1 MIFNFKS
8 GGKTTSLHW
17 FNGHFTS
24 EAQPI
29 KKEITI
35 SPNTHTKMQGANAW
49 AVTYDAATLFQDW
62 MQDCFNHTNT
72 LKGHQAVA
80 LMANVAELLLAG
92 NVALV
97 ASQNLPGAHISK
109 FISGQYLKFRWNSST
124 QSVVDRKDIEQF
136 ELWTLKRLLNAP

>member
-1 MIFNFKS
+1 M
-8 GGKTTSLHW
+8 H
-17 FNGHFTS
+17 
-24 EAQPI
+24 
-29 KKEITI
+29 
-35 SPNTHTKMQGANAW
+35 
-49 AVTYDAATLFQDW
+49 
-62 MQDCFNHTNT
+62 DCYNHTNT